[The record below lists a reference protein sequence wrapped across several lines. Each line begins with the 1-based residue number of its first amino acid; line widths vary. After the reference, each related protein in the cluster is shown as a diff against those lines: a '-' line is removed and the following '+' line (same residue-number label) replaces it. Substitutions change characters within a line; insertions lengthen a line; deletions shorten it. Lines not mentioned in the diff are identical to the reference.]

1 MVERFG
7 LEIVGGSLTAIPAT
21 GPLILVANH
30 PYGILDG
37 LIMGHLLAR
46 TRGDFR
52 ILAHAVFR
60 KAEML
65 DRIVLPIRF
74 DETRQAL
81 AEDPETR
88 R

>member
-1 MVERFG
+1 
-7 LEIVGGSLTAIPAT
+7 
-21 GPLILVANH
+21 
-30 PYGILDG
+30 
-37 LIMGHLLAR
+37 
-46 TRGDFR
+46 
-52 ILAHAVFR
+52 
-60 KAEML
+60 ML